1 MNAKQLAGEKAV
13 EYVTDG
19 MLVGLGTGSTVY
31 WSILKLGELVKHGL
45 DIKGVPTSKSTE
57 KLAIEL
63 GIPIADLSSVD
74 QIDLTVDGA
83 DEANPNFELI
93 KGGGGALLREKM
105 VASVSKRLV
114 IVMDETKFVTN
125 LGRFPLPVEIVP
137 FGWEMTCKQI
147 NSLGCKPALRMANN
161 TPLITDNGN
170 YIADC
175 HFESI
180 QDANKLNHTLNMI
193 PGVVENGLFVQ
204 MADTL
209 VIGRTDGHVDIL
221 LK

>member
-13 EYVTDG
+13 EYVKDG

-31 WSILKLGELVKHGL
+31 WSILKLGELVKLGL
-45 DIKGVPTSKSTE
+45 EIKGVPTSKSTE
-57 KLAIEL
+57 KLSMEL
-63 GIPIADLSSVD
+63 GIPIVDLSSVD
-74 QIDLTVDGA
+74 QIDLTIDGA

-147 NSLGCKPALRMANN
+147 STLGCKPALRMANN
-161 TPLITDNGN
+161 TPFITDNGN

-180 QDANKLNHTLNMI
+180 QDANKLNHTLNMV
-193 PGVVENGLFVQ
+193 PGVVENGLFVH

-209 VIGRTDGHVDIL
+209 VIGHTDGNVDIL
-221 LK
+221 RK